1 MYKGPLTLIKDLKMK
16 EQLEMRISE
25 IEKAIQESVV
35 NHNGLLVRLDEAKVM
50 LKMAEEYCAKDVCD
64 GDVACAEEAEVVAE

>member
-1 MYKGPLTLIKDLKMK
+1 MK

-25 IEKAIQESVV
+25 IEKAIQDSVV

-50 LKMAEEYCAKDVCD
+50 LKMAEEYCAKDVC
-64 GDVACAEEAEVVAE
+64 EAEVACVEDGEIAAE